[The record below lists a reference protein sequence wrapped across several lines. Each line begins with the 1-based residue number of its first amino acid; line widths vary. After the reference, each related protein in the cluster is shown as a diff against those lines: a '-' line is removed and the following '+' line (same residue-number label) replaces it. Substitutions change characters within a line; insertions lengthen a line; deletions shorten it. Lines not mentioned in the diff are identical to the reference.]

1 MRHDFELAVTVGIA
15 LDALDVS
22 RGTVDQALIRF
33 PAAGEIEFD
42 ARQDAAG
49 VTETTIQI
57 GVESEL
63 GMGSKFWV
71 TIPMRYA
78 GSQAAA

>member
-1 MRHDFELAVTVGIA
+1 V
-15 LDALDVS
+15 
-22 RGTVDQALIRF
+22 
-33 PAAGEIEFD
+33 
-42 ARQDAAG
+42 
-49 VTETTIQI
+49 ETLHQGKI

-78 GSQAAA
+78 GSKAA

>member
-1 MRHDFELAVTVGIA
+1 MSDTGLGIPP
-15 LDALDVS
+15 DAISKLFDKFFRVENYKRVAEGTGLGLS
-22 RGTVDQALIRF
+22 LCKHIVETLHRG
-33 PAAGEIEFD
+33 
-42 ARQDAAG
+42 
-49 VTETTIQI
+49 QI